1 MKNIRALA
9 ISGIILIT
17 ALAMTAC
24 SAVEPKAKTNQIT
37 VNYVPPENP
46 AHQPMYELL
55 KERQSLE
62 QLQKF
67 LSPFR
72 LQWTLN
78 ILLTGCDGEAD
89 AMYSDRAIT
98 ICYEYIEDLQKYM
111 PEKTTPTGVDPIDA
125 VVGPFFDT
133 VLHEFAHAL
142 FDYHEIPIL
151 GREEDAADQVSA
163 YIYLQTGKDEAHRLV
178 ASTVYAYLT
187 EVQDTDPPDME
198 EYADEHS
205 TSEQR
210 AINLMCIAYG
220 ADPELFEDIV
230 VAGGLPQARVEIC
243 EEEYELISFAYQSLI
258 GPYID
263 SNLAKKIFDESWL
276 PEKKSQVFNKPR

>member
-17 ALAMTAC
+17 ALAMTVC
-24 SAVEPKAKTNQIT
+24 NAVEAREKTNQVRIK
-37 VNYVPPENP
+37 YVPPTNP
-46 AHQPMYELL
+46 AHQHTYDLL

-62 QLQKF
+62 RLQEF

-72 LQWTLN
+72 LQWKLN
-78 ILLTGCDGEAD
+78 IVLTGCDGEAD
-89 AMYSDRAIT
+89 AMYSDDTIT

-111 PEKTTPTGVDPIDA
+111 PEKTTPAGVNPIDT
-125 VVGPFFDT
+125 VIGPFVDT

-142 FDYHEIPIL
+142 FDYHDIPIL

-163 YIYLQTGKDEAHRLV
+163 YIYLQTGKDEAHRLI
-178 ASTVYAYLT
+178 SGTVYTYLA
-187 EVQDTDPPDME
+187 EVQDTDPPDAE
-198 EYADEHS
+198 EFADEHS

-210 AINLMCIAYG
+210 AFNLMCIAYG
-220 ADPELFEDIV
+220 ADPKLFADIV
-230 VAGGLPQARVEIC
+230 VQGKLPQARVEIC

-258 GPYID
+258 GPHID
-263 SNLAKKIFDESWL
+263 SRLAKKIFDKSWL
-276 PEKKSQVFNKPR
+276 PEKTSQIFNEPR